1 MKSIITHSPDETEA
15 FAKDLAS
22 SLKPGDVIAMRGEMG
37 AGKTAFVRGLARGL
51 DVTGE
56 VASPT
61 YSIVNEYSGKVP
73 LYHFDMYRIFDADEL
88 YTTGFFDYLLD
99 EGIIAIEWS
108 ENIEWALPE
117 SSITVTFEKLSE
129 TDRKITVKADD
140 RF

>member
-73 LYHFDMYRIFDADEL
+73 LYHFDMYRIFDTLQQGLSSGAAIPL
-88 YTTGFFDYLLD
+88 
-99 EGIIAIEWS
+99 IAAIPILS
-108 ENIEWALPE
+108 PVNDPGPPE
-117 SSITVTFEKLSE
+117 TEKNQY
-129 TDRKITVKADD
+129 R
-140 RF
+140 